1 MLKMIG
7 FVTGIALTAVVM
19 LVFAGNVSGTGAR
32 GELRE
37 LLEAASPDPQ
47 GAENDIVLSQVDE
60 DSDVN
65 PYSAKAVLDSI
76 ADAYA
81 DAGIGQPLPEQPESS
96 EQAPETG
103 EIEPPVGVLATEL
116 ADAPVVAATD
126 ELPESENAP
135 GEVDD
140 ATSLAESDDIGAWH
154 AFWTPFR
161 SEASANGF
169 AAGLGRST
177 DREYRVIRT
186 GPGEY
191 RVAFYHTDEN
201 DRRARLVEI
210 EQVSGLVLGGG
221 EF

>member
-1 MLKMIG
+1 
-7 FVTGIALTAVVM
+7 
-19 LVFAGNVSGTGAR
+19 
-32 GELRE
+32 